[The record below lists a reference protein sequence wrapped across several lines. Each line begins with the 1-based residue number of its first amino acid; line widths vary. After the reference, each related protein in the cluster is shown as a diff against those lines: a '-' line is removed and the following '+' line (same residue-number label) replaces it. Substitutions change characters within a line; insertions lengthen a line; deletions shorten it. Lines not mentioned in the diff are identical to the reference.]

1 MSRAARLYLLQQL
14 DLEEE
19 TGRHRLGE
27 IAAALGETRTL
38 RQAREVAQKASD
50 QVQRWATRQR
60 DLELE
65 VQGLKDEI
73 AASENRLYGGSIRNP
88 KELGDLQAKV
98 GSLKRYLER
107 KEEDLLEA
115 MIAWDDARESSD
127 RSQAELREV
136 ETSWAADQGALK
148 SEQQRLEERVAEIT
162 QERGALLPTISAE
175 DIDVYQTLR
184 RTKGGLAVGV
194 LRAGGCMACGM
205 EVPPGRLERGREK
218 GLLSCGNCERILV
231 PEAEIDR

>member
-19 TGRHRLGE
+19 TGRRRLGE

-38 RQAREVAQKASD
+38 RQARETAQKATD

-88 KELGDLQAKV
+88 KELADLQAKV
-98 GSLKRYLER
+98 GSLKRHLER

-115 MIAWDDARESSD
+115 MIAWDDARASSD
-127 RSQAELREV
+127 RSRAERREV
-136 ETSWAADQGALK
+136 EASWAADQDALK
-148 SEQQRLEERVAEIT
+148 TEQQQLEARVAEIA

-184 RTKGGLAVGV
+184 RTKGGLAVGI
-194 LRAGGCMACGM
+194 LRAGGCTACGM